1 MRIASHTRAIVLV
14 CCAALLGAA
23 AATAASH
30 AVRAA
35 VGVRTTTLGKVL
47 VDRNGH
53 TLYLFEK
60 DKRGMSSC
68 AGSCAS
74 FWPPLVANGKP
85 VVGAGVKRSLLG
97 TTKRSDSRRQITYRG
112 HPLYR
117 FSLDTRAGQTKGEGL
132 DAFGAHWYAVSPTGT
147 KVVKP
152 ATSGGGGGYP
162 GYGP

>member
-14 CCAALLGAA
+14 CCAALVGAA

-35 VGVRTTTLGKVL
+35 VGVRTTPLGKVL

-85 VVGAGVKRSLLG
+85 AAAVGSGVKGSLLA
-97 TTKRSDSRRQITYRG
+97 TTKRRD
-112 HPLYR
+112 
-117 FSLDTRAGQTKGEGL
+117 D
-132 DAFGAHWYAVSPTGT
+132 FGAHWYAVSPAGT
-147 KVVKP
+147 KVVKQMSNGGG
-152 ATSGGGGGYP
+152 SGSGGGGYP
-162 GYGP
+162 YGP